1 MIHVALDCGPPE
13 LDNGEINFN
22 STTFPSEANYTCDEG
37 YYPSSFASTSTCEAD
52 GEWSELLCI
61 SKDCTLTSCPY
72 AEHIASVHVGI
83 IMFYSFRLCDTITS
97 T

>member
-13 LDNGEINFN
+13 LDNGEIDFN

-37 YYPSSFASTSTCEAD
+37 YYPSSFASISTCEAD

-61 SKDCTLTSCPY
+61 SKDCALTSCPY
-72 AEHIASVHVGI
+72 HCYCRTYCI
-83 IMFYSFRLCDTITS
+83 S
-97 T
+97 TCGHYNVLFI